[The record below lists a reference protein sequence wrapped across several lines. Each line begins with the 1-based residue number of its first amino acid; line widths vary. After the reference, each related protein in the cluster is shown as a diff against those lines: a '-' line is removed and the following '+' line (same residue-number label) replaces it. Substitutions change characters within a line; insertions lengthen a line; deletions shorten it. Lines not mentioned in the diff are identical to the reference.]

1 MGRYL
6 ICAVLVAVAGCG
18 SSSLSSG
25 PPPSG
30 GNPNTPTGSVATP
43 VSVAGYAFS
52 PMSITIKAGTSVKW
66 TNDDAVDHTTTSDG
80 GSWNSGQMS
89 APSGG
94 GGYGGMTAGG
104 SFTYTF
110 SSAGTFAY
118 HCANH
123 TYMTGTITVTP

>member
-1 MGRYL
+1 
-6 ICAVLVAVAGCG
+6 
-18 SSSLSSG
+18 
-25 PPPSG
+25 
-30 GNPNTPTGSVATP
+30 VATP